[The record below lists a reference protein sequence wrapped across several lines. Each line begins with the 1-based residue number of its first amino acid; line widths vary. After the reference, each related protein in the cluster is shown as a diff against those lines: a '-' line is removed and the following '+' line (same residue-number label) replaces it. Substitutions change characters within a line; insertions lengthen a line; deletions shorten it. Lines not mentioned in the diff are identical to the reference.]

1 MIQLAT
7 IGFTRS
13 SAEHF
18 FARLAAAGV
27 RTVVD
32 VRLHNSSQLAGFAK
46 AGDLAWFLRT
56 LAGIAYRPEPLLA
69 PTEAM
74 LGAYRGKAIGWPVYA
89 AQFRDLLAERRVE
102 AAIAPESL
110 DGACLLCSEATP
122 YHCHRRVAAEYLAER
137 WGRAVAIEHL

>member
-1 MIQLAT
+1 VIRLAT
-7 IGFTRS
+7 SGVTRS

-18 FARLAAAGV
+18 FGRLAAAGV

-56 LAGIAYRPEPLLA
+56 VGGIAYRAEPLLA
-69 PTEAM
+69 PTEPM
-74 LGAYRGKAIGWPVYA
+74 LASYRGKQTGWPEYEA
-89 AQFRDLLAERRVE
+89 AFRALLAERRAE
-102 AAIAPESL
+102 TAIAPESL

-122 YHCHRRVAAEYLAER
+122 HQCHRRVAAEYLAGR
-137 WGRAVAIEHL
+137 WGQPVAIQHL

>member
-1 MIQLAT
+1 MIRLAT

-13 SAEHF
+13 SAERF
-18 FARLAAAGV
+18 FGRLSAAGV

-56 LAGIAYRPEPLLA
+56 IGGIAYRAEPLLA
-69 PTEAM
+69 PTGPM
-74 LGAYRGKAIGWPVYA
+74 LAAYRGKAMGWPAYEA
-89 AQFRDLLAERRVE
+89 AFRALLAERRAE

-122 YHCHRRVAAEYLAER
+122 HRCHRRVAAEYLTER
-137 WGRAVAIEHL
+137 WGRPIAIEHL